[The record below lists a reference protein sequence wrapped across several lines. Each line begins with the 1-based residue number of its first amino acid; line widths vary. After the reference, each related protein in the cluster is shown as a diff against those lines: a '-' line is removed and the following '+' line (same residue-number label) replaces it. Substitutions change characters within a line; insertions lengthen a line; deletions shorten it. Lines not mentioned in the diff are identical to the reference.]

1 MSSRVA
7 GDVATTCGRVRLQL
21 TLAVVRASCR
31 AHEAKGDPSARE
43 HTGGSTHSLCD
54 CVAAEGRVQAEQR
67 GRPPLPLPRRNKL
80 RPFRHARRGD
90 STAGA
95 SCTRPHPPYPPFAN
109 VTRPRRLMALALATN
124 RHMRARQPGARLR
137 PVPLCAPHARAR
149 RRARLLCTRMR
160 HTARCL
166 LSILTRW
173 PAALNPDAPFA
184 RARALADP
192 HASSSTRA
200 PLVHQAAP
208 STAPRT
214 AGSRHIFAHGTLQ
227 GTVSR
232 GGLVAAGAEGASV
245 PRRGARGRYKGL
257 GRGRAARG
265 LRGDRQA
272 PRRVAVLGALL
283 LLNSIQHGSL
293 RKLGGFGRGGGQP
306 GRGRHALPPAGDSV
320 GCCAPLPSPNRSLAR
335 PRRCAQQQTPP

>member
-109 VTRPRRLMALALATN
+109 GTRPRRLMALALATN

-137 PVPLCAPHARAR
+137 PVPLCCAPHARAR

-192 HASSSTRA
+192 HASSSTRRSFGT
-200 PLVHQAAP
+200 PG
-208 STAPRT
+208 STLHRA
-214 AGSRHIFAHGTLQ
+214 AHGRQPSHLRARNAP
-227 GTVSR
+227 GNGLKGWAGGGWRR
-232 GGLVAAGAEGASV
+232 GGVR
-245 PRRGARGRYKGL
+245 P
-257 GRGRAARG
+257 AAR
-265 LRGDRQA
+265 R
-272 PRRVAVLGALL
+272 
-283 LLNSIQHGSL
+283 
-293 RKLGGFGRGGGQP
+293 
-306 GRGRHALPPAGDSV
+306 
-320 GCCAPLPSPNRSLAR
+320 AR
-335 PRRCAQQQTPP
+335 PIQGPWAGQSSAWVAGR